1 MYEAHFGLKEKPFSI
16 LPDPSFLYL
25 GRKHQ
30 MAFTLLEYAIENQ
43 AGFAVI
49 TGEVGCGKTTLIRH
63 LLNRLSGDI
72 TVGMITNTHESFGQ
86 LLQWILHAF
95 GLDYGNSRSKVTL
108 YRIFTDFLIAEYAKG
123 RRTLL
128 IIDEAQNLSL
138 AILEELRMLSNI
150 NADKDQVLQ
159 MILSGQPELK
169 EKLKRQELRQ
179 FAQRVAVDYELLP
192 LDAEETAHYVTTR
205 LQIAGRDAPLFTPE
219 AIELLHRHTQG
230 IPRRINI
237 LCDMALVYGYAGQQ
251 QQIDAELL
259 EEVIG
264 DKARTGIFTD
274 PVPLLGDVVPDAD
287 EAPSGAGPTRSST
300 SRACGI
306 CLEKTDSGFLLMSA
320 TVFDDQREK
329 SNAWK

>member
-287 EAPSGAGPTRSST
+287 EAPTR
-300 SRACGI
+300 RAANAKLDKQSLRDMFGKI
-306 CLEKTDSGFLLMSA
+306 DS
-320 TVFDDQREK
+320 
-329 SNAWK
+329 